1 MIPDNYKKRIIEKE
15 IEDKMKYSG
24 AVVIEGPK
32 WTGKSTTAE
41 LYSKTIIKL
50 QNPIIKRQYQTLVTI
65 SKDEV
70 LSGEKPILFDE
81 WQEVPEVWDFIRLDI
96 DDNKHRGAYLL
107 TGSTKKQNINT
118 SHTGTG
124 RINSIYMRPLSL
136 YESGDSIGTVSLSD
150 LFDGKKINVTKS
162 KTSINDIA
170 HYICRG
176 GWPGSLELPAK
187 EQLLIPKDL
196 LESIIS
202 KDVDEVDGT
211 KKDKE
216 KIRKLIRSYAR
227 NISTL
232 ATSKT
237 IYKDQENEG
246 LSIDYKT
253 YETYTNALQ
262 RLYIVENIKA
272 WSPAIRSASTIR
284 TSDKKQ
290 FVDPSIAVAALGLSV
305 EKLKQ
310 DFETFGFFF
319 ESICSRDVRVYAQ
332 SLDGEVYHYN
342 DSSGLEVDLI
352 IELRDSRWAGIEV
365 KLGENEVDKAA
376 SNLTKLAKI
385 HKTKKPSFL
394 MILTNTEL
402 CYQREDGIYIV
413 PLGCL
418 KQ

>member
-1 MIPDNYKKRIIEKE
+1 MIPNNYKRRIIEKE
-15 IEDKMKYSG
+15 IENKMKYSG

-50 QNPIIKRQYQTLVTI
+50 QNPITKKQYQTLATI

-81 WQEVPEVWDFIRLDI
+81 WQEVPEIWDFVRLDI
-96 DDNKHRGAYLL
+96 DDNKHKGAYLL
-107 TGSTKKQNINT
+107 TGSTKKQNIKI

-124 RINSIYMRPLSL
+124 RINSIYMRPMSL
-136 YESGDSIGTVSLSD
+136 FESGDSIGTVSLSD

-170 HYICRG
+170 QLICRG
-176 GWPGSLELPAK
+176 GWPGSLELPIK
-187 EQLLIPKDL
+187 EQLAIPKDL

-246 LSIDYKT
+246 ISIDYKT

-262 RLYIVENIKA
+262 RLYIIENIKA

-290 FVDPSIAVAALGLSV
+290 FIDPSIAVASLGLSV

-319 ESICSRDVRVYAQ
+319 ESICTRDIRVYAQ
-332 SLDGEVYHYN
+332 TLDGEVYHYN

-352 IELRDSRWAGIEV
+352 IELKDGRWAGIEV
-365 KLGENEVDKAA
+365 KLGENEVEKAA
-376 SNLTKLAKI
+376 SNLLKLTSI
-385 HKTKKPSFL
+385 HKKTKPSFL

-402 CYQREDGIYIV
+402 GYQREDGIYVI

>member
-1 MIPDNYKKRIIEKE
+1 
-15 IEDKMKYSG
+15 
-24 AVVIEGPK
+24 
-32 WTGKSTTAE
+32 
-41 LYSKTIIKL
+41 
-50 QNPIIKRQYQTLVTI
+50 
-65 SKDEV
+65 
-70 LSGEKPILFDE
+70 
-81 WQEVPEVWDFIRLDI
+81 
-96 DDNKHRGAYLL
+96 
-107 TGSTKKQNINT
+107 
-118 SHTGTG
+118 
-124 RINSIYMRPLSL
+124 
-136 YESGDSIGTVSLSD
+136 
-150 LFDGKKINVTKS
+150 
-162 KTSINDIA
+162 
-170 HYICRG
+170 
-176 GWPGSLELPAK
+176 LELPAK

-211 KKDKE
+211 KKDKD

-262 RLYIVENIKA
+262 RLYIIENIKA
-272 WSPAIRSASTIR
+272 WCPAIRSASTIR

-319 ESICSRDVRVYAQ
+319 ESICTRDVRTYAQ
-332 SLDGEVYHYN
+332 SRDGEVYHYN

-352 IELRDSRWAGIEV
+352 IELRDGRWAGVEV
-365 KLGENEVDKAA
+365 KLGENEVDKAS
-376 SNLTKLAKI
+376 SNLLKLAKI
-385 HKTKKPSFL
+385 HKSKKPSFL

-402 CYQREDGIYIV
+402 GYQREDGIYVI